1 MDQSNITWVDYGD
14 GPFQG
19 SDKTILLWIDA
30 DYTDDMS
37 NTEYESWGY
46 GKWYGRQVKHPVSHW

>member
-1 MDQSNITWVDYGD
+1 MMDQSNITWIDYGEE
-14 GPFQG
+14 PFQG

-37 NTEYESWGY
+37 NTETES
-46 GKWYGRQVKHPVSHW
+46 